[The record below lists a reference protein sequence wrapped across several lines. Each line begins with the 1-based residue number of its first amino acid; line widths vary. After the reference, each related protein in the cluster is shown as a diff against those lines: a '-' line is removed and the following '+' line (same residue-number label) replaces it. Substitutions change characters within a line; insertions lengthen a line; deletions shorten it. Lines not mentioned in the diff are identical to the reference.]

1 MGNCCSVQI
10 GLENFII
17 RGLDSIFGH
26 ANYVCKLKQTLPTLS
41 VALQELRALRNDMQ
55 REVDLA
61 EQRLLKPFER
71 VQLWLSKAE
80 TMITEAEKLIADGPQ
95 QMNNLCLGGCASKN
109 CLSSYKFG
117 KKVAKM
123 LKKINDHRSNGAFA
137 KVAES
142 QPAASVVVRPE
153 ERPIAQ
159 ESMIEKVWSCI
170 EDKDVG
176 VIGLYGLG
184 GVGKTTLLTQINNKF
199 STTPNDFDVIIW
211 ALVSKHSDVGKIQDR
226 IGGNIGFSDA
236 FWKSKSVD
244 EKAVDIYG
252 VLCNKR
258 FVVLLDDLWE
268 RVDLNQVG
276 IPKPS
281 QENGSKLI
289 FTTRSLEVCGEME
302 ARKRIKVEC
311 LGPEKAWELFQD
323 KVGDETLNSH
333 PDIRKLAEEVAERCG
348 GLPLAL
354 ITISRGMACKT
365 TPGVWKYAIEKLKR
379 SSLPKMENEV
389 FPLLKFSY
397 DNLPNVTM
405 KCCLLYCCL
414 YPEDYC
420 IPKKRLVE
428 YWFCEG
434 MLNEFDRICEAQMQG
449 NYIINSLLSACL
461 LENGGE
467 IGGEDCVKMHDVV
480 RDMALWIACELE
492 TKEEK
497 FFVKAGA
504 QLFEGPDVKAWEG
517 AKRMSVM
524 KNQIEVLKGTPKC
537 PNLRTLFLS
546 ENKLRVISNGF
557 CRFIPHL
564 MVLNLSENIGLRAL
578 PEGISQLISLQSLD
592 LSWTSIT
599 ELPMELKS
607 LTKLKMLDLS
617 YTYDLRKIPPHL
629 ISSFS
634 KLQIFRAWCT
644 TSGDYPKEDNV
655 LNGDNENLI
664 EELKSLRHLNIL
676 TIPPI
681 KSLFALERFVSFH
694 LFQCCT
700 QALHLRHLRESN
712 VFNVLWLENM
722 ERLETLYFEG
732 CGSIEIKMEKLS
744 PNTNYTSTFHTLSH
758 VVIRGCNK
766 LVDTTWL
773 ILAPNL
779 CYISIFGCAKLE
791 EILSERKLGET
802 ADVVG
807 IPYPKPFLKLKTLA
821 LGYLPELKSIYW
833 DALPFPNLKSISLL
847 GDCPKLKKLPL
858 NVDSAK
864 GNQITILGSKDWWA
878 TVEWENEAT
887 RDTFLPSFRY
897 FPK

>member
-1 MGNCCSVQI
+1 MGNCYSVQI

-17 RGLDSIFGH
+17 L
-26 ANYVCKLKQTLPTLS
+26 CKLKQTLPTLS
-41 VALQELRALRNDMQ
+41 VVLQELRAQRNDMQ
-55 REVDLA
+55 REVDPA

-80 TMITEAEKLIADGPQ
+80 TMITEAEKLNADGPQ

-117 KKVAKM
+117 KK
-123 LKKINDHRSNGAFA
+123 SNGAFA

-153 ERPIAQ
+153 ERPISQ

-184 GVGKTTLLTQINNKF
+184 GVGKTTLLPQINKF
-199 STTPNDFDVIIW
+199 STTPNDYDVIIW
-211 ALVSKHSDVGKIQDR
+211 ALVSKLSDVGKIQDR

-252 VLCNKR
+252 VL
-258 FVVLLDDLWE
+258 
-268 RVDLNQVG
+268 VDLNQVG

-289 FTTRSLEVCGEME
+289 FTTRSLEVYGEME
-302 ARKRIKVEC
+302 ARKKIKVEC

-323 KVGDETLNSH
+323 KVGDETINSH

-365 TPGVWKYAIEKLKR
+365 TPGEWKYAIEKLKR
-379 SSLPKMENEV
+379 SSLPKMENEL

-397 DNLPNVTM
+397 DNLPKVTM

-414 YPEDYC
+414 YPEDHC

-428 YWFCEG
+428 
-434 MLNEFDRICEAQMQG
+434 ICEVQMHG

-504 QLFEGPDVKAWEG
+504 QLFEEPDVKAWEG

-546 ENKLRVISNGF
+546 ENKLQVVSNGF

-564 MVLNLSENIGLRAL
+564 MVLNLSENI
-578 PEGISQLISLQSLD
+578 
-592 LSWTSIT
+592 

-607 LTKLKMLDLS
+607 LTNLKMLDLS
-617 YTYDLRKIPPHL
+617 CTYDLRKIPSHL
-629 ISSFS
+629 MSSFS
-634 KLQIFRAWCT
+634 KLQIFRTWCT
-644 TSGDYPKEDNV
+644 TSGDYPMEDNV

-712 VFNVLWLENM
+712 VFNVLCLENM
-722 ERLETLYFEG
+722 ERLETLCFEG
-732 CGSIEIKMEKLS
+732 CGTICLLVFIFPFSIVISISSELDRVG
-744 PNTNYTSTFHTLSH
+744 TSSTLSF
-758 VVIRGCNK
+758 G
-766 LVDTTWL
+766 
-773 ILAPNL
+773 IL
-779 CYISIFGCAKLE
+779 
-791 EILSERKLGET
+791 
-802 ADVVG
+802 
-807 IPYPKPFLKLKTLA
+807 
-821 LGYLPELKSIYW
+821 
-833 DALPFPNLKSISLL
+833 
-847 GDCPKLKKLPL
+847 
-858 NVDSAK
+858 
-864 GNQITILGSKDWWA
+864 
-878 TVEWENEAT
+878 
-887 RDTFLPSFRY
+887 
-897 FPK
+897 